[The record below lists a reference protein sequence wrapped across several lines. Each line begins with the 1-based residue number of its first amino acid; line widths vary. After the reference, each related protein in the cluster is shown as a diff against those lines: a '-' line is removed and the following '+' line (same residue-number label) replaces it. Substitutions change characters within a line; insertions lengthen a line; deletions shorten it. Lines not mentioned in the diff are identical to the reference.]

1 MEENF
6 HCKPDSDQS
15 QNESLQFGIFPH
27 LTLDKYQAETELTNI
42 YSPAIRQ
49 YVDSLGIRSEAKAAN
64 LRQLLNVIYVTL
76 GMAGETGELCNK
88 LKKVIR
94 DDNANFT
101 AETLANLSKENGD
114 VTWYNAQLFARI
126 GRTYS
131 NGAAENLTKLNA
143 RKEQNTLQGSGDN
156 R

>member
-1 MEENF
+1 MQENF
-6 HCKPDSDQS
+6 HCLPDSEQPLNDK
-15 QNESLQFGIFPH
+15 LQFGIFPD
-27 LTLDKYQAETELTNI
+27 LTLDKYQEETELTNI
-42 YSPAIRQ
+42 YSEAIRN
-49 YVDSLGIRSEAKAAN
+49 YVDSLEIPNELKAAN
-64 LRQLLNVIYVTL
+64 LRQLLNVTYVAL

-88 LKKVIR
+88 LKKIIR

-101 AETLANLSKENGD
+101 TDTLANLSKENGD